1 MFQILE
7 VRPASRTAV
16 PSARV
21 FRMNTTTFWLT
32 SAVSS

>member
-21 FRMNTTTFWLT
+21 FHMNTTTFWLT
-32 SAVSS
+32 SAVSL